1 MKKTDLKSLSVEQLN
16 QQLAEERDRLQKL
29 KFAHAITPIENPNR
43 ITQSRKEIAR
53 LLTEL
58 HSR

>member
-16 QQLAEERDRLQKL
+16 EQLVAERERLQKL

-58 HSR
+58 NSK

>member
-1 MKKTDLKSLSVEQLN
+1 MKKTELKSLSVEQLN
-16 QQLAEERDRLQKL
+16 QQLVTERDRLQKL
-29 KFAHAITPIENPNR
+29 QFAHAITPIENPNR

-58 HSR
+58 NSR

>member
-1 MKKTDLKSLSVEQLN
+1 MKKTDLKSLSVEQLSE
-16 QQLAEERDRLQKL
+16 QLVAERERLQKL

-58 HSR
+58 NSK